1 MKQKLKYIAGYLTVA
16 VVLCAL
22 LYLLLA
28 LSAQTFNTHYW
39 PAYLRLVGIFGT
51 AFLVIQTYNQLSPKW
66 KQNDS
71 PSQS

>member
-51 AFLVIQTYNQLSPKW
+51 AVLAIQTYNHLSPTW
-66 KQNDS
+66 NQNNS